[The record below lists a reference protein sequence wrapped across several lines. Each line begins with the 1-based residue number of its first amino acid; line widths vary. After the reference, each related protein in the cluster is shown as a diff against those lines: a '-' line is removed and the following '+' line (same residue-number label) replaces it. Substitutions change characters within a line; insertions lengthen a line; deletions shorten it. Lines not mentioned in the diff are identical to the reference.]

1 MAKTTR
7 TFIALPVPSVLGE
20 KLTRLQSLL
29 APKIPAARWSSAP
42 PFHMTLAFLGDVPDN
57 DLNTVCKAVADASL
71 PFSSCELRLEGVG
84 AFPTAARPRVLWAGL
99 TAADLSPLFELQK
112 AIVKRVTEAGYR
124 PDDQR
129 FNPHVTLGRIRSD
142 RRGQDP
148 LNLTTILQPYLTWSA
163 GTFRVGEVITFA
175 STLTPEGP
183 AYAQLARAPLSG
195 KNSLA
200 SP

>member
-1 MAKTTR
+1 
-7 TFIALPVPSVLGE
+7 
-20 KLTRLQSLL
+20 LQSLL
-29 APKIPAARWSSAP
+29 APKVPTARWSSSP
-42 PFHMTLAFLGDVPDN
+42 PFHMTLAFLGDVLDN
-57 DLNTVCKAVADASL
+57 DLNTICKAVAEACV
-71 PFSSCELRLEGVG
+71 PFSPFELRLESVG
-84 AFPTAARPRVLWAGL
+84 AFPNPARPRVLWAGL
-99 TAADLSPLFELQK
+99 TAADLSPLFEVQK
-112 AIVKRVTEAGYR
+112 AIVKGVTDAGYR

-129 FNPHVTLGRIRSD
+129 FTPHVTLGRIRSD

-175 STLTPEGP
+175 STLTREGP

-195 KNSLA
+195 KKNVV